1 MKRIVFNNRYSQV
14 LYQTQKARAR
24 CIMLEK
30 RPYIRTIATA
40 TGFSEEEI
48 LESLEFGDVDYI
60 MKLRLHYS

>member
-1 MKRIVFNNRYSQV
+1 MKRMHGNNRYSQV

-24 CIMLEK
+24 CMKLEK
-30 RPYIRTIATA
+30 EPYIRTIATL

-48 LESLEFGDVDYI
+48 LESLEFGDVDFI

>member
-1 MKRIVFNNRYSQV
+1 VKRIMFNNRYSQV

-24 CIMLEK
+24 CIKLEK
-30 RPYIRTIATA
+30 RPYIRTIATI

>member
-1 MKRIVFNNRYSQV
+1 MKRMIFNNRYSQV
-14 LYQTQKARAR
+14 LYQTQKARER
-24 CIMLEK
+24 CLKFEK
-30 RPYIRTIATA
+30 KPYIRTIATA